1 MSAPINIEPRCTI
14 KAWYGDHQ
22 LSVKVSSGKAK
33 GTYLINIKEAEERYP
48 GIPATEAVKRT
59 ALDRFRAP
67 DPTAFSGY
75 E

>member
-1 MSAPINIEPRCTI
+1 MSAPISIDPKCTI

-22 LSVKVSSGKAK
+22 LSVKVSCGKAK

-48 GIPATEAVKRT
+48 EITQMEAVKRT
-59 ALDRFRAP
+59 ALDRFREP
-67 DPTAFSGY
+67 NPSLFTGY